1 MALFLSCMAK
11 LQINE
16 ETNLEDS
23 RELVEVSMSA
33 RDCFRSGLR
42 DRLKR
47 VNKESVWM
55 IGEEEF
61 VSEANVGMAL
71 SV

>member
-1 MALFLSCMAK
+1 M
-11 LQINE
+11 
-16 ETNLEDS
+16 
-23 RELVEVSMSA
+23 VSMSA

-47 VNKESVWM
+47 VNRESVWM
-55 IGEEEF
+55 MGEEEF
-61 VSEANVGMAL
+61 VSVAIVGMAP